1 MSQDV
6 YVVIEHL
13 RGQVTDISYVMLA
26 AARSIAKSTGG
37 EVTAVVLGHND
48 QDLGGNFTADRIL
61 YFDHPEFSTFSSSA
75 YLSTLSH
82 LIQQETP
89 RVVLLGHTTIG
100 SDIASGLS
108 IRLDLPIVSQCLEST
123 SENGQIKLISK
134 ICGGKILAECLL
146 PDGTTLVTMIP
157 GGYKPEEGQSQ
168 SPPEIQT
175 SSPPPLEDLP
185 IRLFEYI
192 EPEVSDV
199 DISKEPILV
208 AIGRGIQ
215 NEDNI
220 ELAEEIA
227 ELLGGK
233 VCASRPVVDQGWLPT
248 SRMVG
253 KSGKSVKSK
262 LYLALGISG
271 APEHVEGISESE
283 TIIAINI
290 DPTAP
295 IFDIAQYGAE
305 IDLFDLVDEL
315 IYQLEEARG

>member
-6 YVVIEHL
+6 YVVVEHL
-13 RGQVTDISYVMLA
+13 RGQVSDISYVMLA
-26 AARSIAKSTGG
+26 AARPIAESIGG
-37 EVTAVVLGHND
+37 EVVAVLLGHD
-48 QDLGGNFTADRIL
+48 AQDLGENFAADRIL
-61 YFDHPEFSTFSSSA
+61 YFDHPQLSIFSSSA
-75 YLSTLSH
+75 YLSILSD
-82 LIQQETP
+82 LIRKDTP
-89 RVVLLGHTTIG
+89 RVIFFGHTTIG
-100 SDIASGLS
+100 SDVASGLS
-108 IRLDLPIVSQCLEST
+108 VRLDLPIVSQCLQSS

-134 ICGGKILAECLL
+134 ICGGKILAESLL
-146 PDGTTLVTMIP
+146 ADESTLVTVIP

-168 SPPEIQT
+168 KPPEIKT
-175 SSPPPLEDLP
+175 ITPPTLEDLP
-185 IRLFEYI
+185 ITLADYI
-192 EPEVSDV
+192 EPEVGDV
-199 DISKEPILV
+199 DISKESVLV

-215 NEDNI
+215 TEDNI
-220 ELAEEIA
+220 EIAEEIA
-227 ELLGGK
+227 QLLGGK
-233 VCASRPVVDQGWLPT
+233 VCASRPVVDQGWLPI

-253 KSGKSVKSK
+253 KSGKSVKPK

-271 APEHVEGISESE
+271 APEHVEGMSDSE